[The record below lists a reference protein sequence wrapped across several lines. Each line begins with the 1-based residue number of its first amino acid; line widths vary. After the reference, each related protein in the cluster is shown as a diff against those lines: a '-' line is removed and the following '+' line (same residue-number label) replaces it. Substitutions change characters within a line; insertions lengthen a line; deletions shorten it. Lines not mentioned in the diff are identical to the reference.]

1 MKSPQRRYNISD
13 PLSHLWSKAGRKMR
27 TRHWP
32 TAKHIASSSSLGKLK
47 TLRHIIGADRSRVI
61 RLVLREAMLLLAVGL
76 TAGVLLALWAA
87 RAAAALLFGLQPYD
101 PVSMVAAIALL
112 TVIALGASYGPARRA
127 AALEPMVALRD
138 E

>member
-112 TVIALGASYGPARRA
+112 TLSRWARVMGQRDALLHWSRWGR
-127 AALEPMVALRD
+127 
-138 E
+138 